1 MELLS
6 ARGLTKYFPETRTLA
21 NAGVSLSLASGEL
34 HAIVGE
40 NGAGK
45 STLARMIA
53 GLERPDSGYIE
64 ARGRRLRG
72 GGVREAEAAGIGFA
86 PQVSLLAPGLSV
98 AENLALGREPRT
110 AGIFFSA
117 RKAYVEAALL
127 VERYGFQLDPS
138 ATVSALSAAQRRQAD
153 IARALARGGDILI
166 LDEPT
171 SILSEQEARELF
183 ARLRTLADAGTAVA
197 FITHRVSEVAALA
210 DRITVLREGRVAAS
224 IAAGEADERTIT
236 ELMTRSAAG
245 IAAMPRPAAKKPRG
259 AGSPAFEIE
268 GLRLAAG
275 APPFSIALGSGEIV
289 AVTAFAGNG
298 LAELE
303 ALASGMRESRDG
315 RVRIAGVDIG
325 TVSRGVLRSELLAYA
340 PSDREGSGIC
350 CDASIRD
357 NALALRMREF
367 RALDWIGRSVREE
380 AAMAALRAFG
390 VERDASESA
399 GSLSGGN
406 RQRLLLARELDRPR
420 AAALL
425 AEPLQ
430 GLDIRSREEAISRI
444 RSLADA
450 GTAVLILT
458 SNVEDALALADRVV
472 ALYRGRTALEAVASE
487 AGIGDIVA
495 FMAGGARGAA

>member
-6 ARGLTKYFPETRTLA
+6 VRGLSKYFPETRTPA
-21 NAGVSLSLASGEL
+21 NDGVSLSLSSGEL

-53 GLERPDSGYIE
+53 GLTRPDSGIIE
-64 ARGRRLRG
+64 ARGRKLRG
-72 GGVREAEAAGIGFA
+72 GSVQEAEAAGIGFV
-86 PQVSLLAPGLSV
+86 PQVSLLAAELSV

-110 AGIFFSA
+110 GGLFFSA

-127 VERYGFQLDPS
+127 LERFGFPLDPG
-138 ATVSALSAAQRRQAD
+138 AKVSSLSAAERRQAD

-171 SILSEQEARELF
+171 SILSEREASGLF
-183 ARLRTLADAGTAVA
+183 ARLRALADAGAAVA
-197 FITHRVSEVAALA
+197 FITHRVSEVAAAA

-224 IAAGEADERTIT
+224 LAAGEADERRIA
-236 ELMTRSAAG
+236 ELMARGAAR
-245 IAAMPRPAAKKPRG
+245 AAEPPRQNPAMPRGIAE
-259 AGSPAFEIE
+259 SVYEIE
-268 GLRLAAG
+268 GVRLAAG
-275 APPFSIALGSGEIV
+275 APPFSISVGSGEIV

-303 ALASGMRESRDG
+303 VLASGMRTPGEG
-315 RVRIAGVDIG
+315 RARIGGEDIAELA
-325 TVSRGVLRSELLAYA
+325 RGKLRADQLAYV

-350 CDASIRD
+350 CGASIRD
-357 NALALRMREF
+357 NALALRMGEF
-367 RALDWIGRSVREE
+367 RAIDWIGRRARDE
-380 AAMAALRAFG
+380 AAKAAIRRFG
-390 VERDASESA
+390 IERDVSEAA

-406 RQRLLLARELDRPR
+406 RQRLLLARELERPK

-430 GLDIRSREEAISRI
+430 GLDTSSREEAASRI
-444 RSLADA
+444 RSLAAA
-450 GTAVLILT
+450 GTAVLVL
-458 SNVEDALALADRVV
+458 SSSAEDALEIADRVV
-472 ALYRGRTALEAVASE
+472 ALYRGRAAYEARASE
-487 AGIGDIVA
+487 SGLGDLVA